1 MNVKVTRLSEQQL
14 QSFRTVGSAM
24 GSLATL
30 PLPGTYLA
38 ELKNCEINER
48 GTPNQLIGCVV
59 TQPSGSQLAI
69 ETVFFDPKDGH
80 DNGDLHIINY
90 ESQEIK
96 SYYRGWG
103 TWTNYYGNKHWEQ
116 KDYLRT
122 GTAIIGGTVDLTKS
136 RK

>member
-1 MNVKVTRLSEQQL
+1 MNVKTTKLSEEQL
-14 QSFRTVGSAM
+14 LSFKVVSSTM

-38 ELKNCEINER
+38 ELRYCGVNER

-80 DNGDLHIINY
+80 DNGDLHVVNF
-90 ESQEIK
+90 ESREIT
-96 SYYRGWG
+96 SHYRGWG

-116 KDYLRT
+116 KNYLRM
-122 GTAIIGGTVDLTKS
+122 GTVIMGGTVDSAKS
-136 RK
+136 